1 MSEEIAILDEVAS
14 EHFGFKLSEPSE
26 GIRVFDALP
35 FDKVQ
40 SRDVDLLSFNNV
52 KHYFACSDMSSL
64 IVESIDVLKGGDEG
78 EVNPKSWARVDG
90 VNDITQLKFNFDGSK
105 LFFLD
110 GGKLLSI
117 SNFKKLEPKTV
128 ANGQTK
134 RFCPSPTSSK
144 LLILRDNG
152 DLYVDG
158 VLWKSNIMTMSWT
171 LDGEYV
177 IYADS
182 NEVRIAKP
190 LSDTF
195 DSVALVDGYLV
206 LTATEVS
213 LNVILLVFGPESN
226 DPTDHDFKT
235 LVVVLDENKK
245 STTTYEADVAP
256 PFGAER
262 IGTYYIKTLNNW
274 AKDQTLSFITAA
286 SSTDIS
292 TIELQ
297 KDGDSFQDPK
307 SIVQLNDSD
316 RAQFPLNDDGDDIS
330 PVGLA
335 LDLTNS
341 DTIVSEPC
349 IGIESAQGLPKLW
362 CLTQEGTLLGWWLY
376 DSAKL
381 SKDEVSLAGPLAS
394 LNGEISKPEPKK
406 EVKFEEFNEKPT
418 YSSTTTNNPFG
429 SSTGSVFGT
438 GAFGSQTVKSDNPF
452 GTSTGSPFGGFGN
465 NKPDAPASEA
475 QNKPTTTTNVS
486 GFGISNTATNKPT
499 TSPEKT
505 GGFGSSG
512 FGSSGFGSSGFGSSG
527 FGSTP
532 KVDTSSSSSGFG
544 KSAFGSSGFGSNP
557 AASSTTTSSG
567 FGKSAFGSSGFG
579 SSSAAATT
587 SASSG
592 FGKSAFGSSGFGSSP
607 TTDSSAAPS
616 GFGKSSF
623 GSGAF
628 GSTATGSPFGSLA
641 DKSKSS
647 EVSPFGGFG
656 STERKSS
663 PFAGLSSENKSSS
676 PFAGLSSEN
685 KSSSPFAG
693 LSSENKSSSPFAE
706 LSSDRSATS
715 SPFDGPSSADLSST
729 ASPELSSTKPS
740 TSNPF
745 GSSTANAFGSLGLSD
760 SNTLAK
766 EESPKATTGGLFG
779 KSEEAP
785 KASSGGLFSKSEE
798 APKATSGGL
807 FGKSEEAPKE
817 STGGLFGKS
826 EEAPKATS
834 GGLFGKS
841 EEAPKES
848 TGGLFGKS
856 EEAPKS
862 TGGLFGKSEEA
873 PKASS
878 GGLFGKSEEA
888 PKATS
893 GGLFGKSEEAPKAT
907 SGGLFG
913 KSEEAPKES
922 TGGLFGKSEE
932 APKATSGGLFGKSEE
947 APKES
952 TGGLFGNS
960 EEAPKA
966 STGGLFGSQKKI
978 SNNDTSTTKNLD
990 SKASG
995 IFGVDNSKSP
1005 NTGLISGFSGFGIN
1019 NSEKKPA
1026 PIKSSA
1032 DDNSDSKSAP
1042 FLESTDAVKD
1052 TDSKLTDEKHS
1063 ETPKTV
1069 EDPGTV
1075 AKIEVEDNT
1084 PKPVRECE
1092 PFQNFA
1098 GIKPLPKPET
1108 NKVQN
1113 MTNEIYYKTSGILQV
1128 LENNVKILG
1137 NYLEELGDD
1146 KISLT
1151 EEDLDKPE
1159 LWRVASSLNELQD
1172 ITYNYDSQQDIA
1184 LRAQNEIYEKLSNL
1198 TIRTEDSFIQRTKVD
1213 KLLTQL
1219 AAFKDETNVK
1229 KLKNRPL
1236 EYPSVELQTS
1246 VRQKLQRYEKLKKEL
1261 LLKLMT
1267 LKTKLV
1273 PENVFIQ
1280 NAENMVFKINERILD
1295 HLGEIDRLA
1304 QKFGAIEFEEE
1315 KEEQDDDVQEVNG
1328 NKILQ
1333 RWQLADSLTGK
1344 PIASR
1349 SVSLN

>member
-848 TGGLFGKS
+848 TGGLFG
-856 EEAPKS
+856 
-862 TGGLFGKSEEA
+862 
-873 PKASS
+873 
-878 GGLFGKSEEA
+878 
-888 PKATS
+888 
-893 GGLFGKSEEAPKAT
+893 
-907 SGGLFG
+907 
-913 KSEEAPKES
+913 
-922 TGGLFGKSEE
+922 
-932 APKATSGGLFGKSEE
+932 
-947 APKES
+947 
-952 TGGLFGNS
+952 NS